1 MFLFNFLRVPIFGE
15 MSWFVYII
23 EASDHSFYTGITTD
37 LERRFSQHVSGKGGA
52 RYFRGRK
59 ALSIK
64 FSEEHASRSAA
75 SQREAQIK
83 KLCRSDKIKLMEASE
98 ELKPSDSKR

>member
-1 MFLFNFLRVPIFGE
+1 

-37 LERRFSQHVSGKGGA
+37 LERRFSQHVSGRGGA
-52 RYFRGRK
+52 RYFRGRE
-59 ALSIK
+59 AISIK
-64 FSEEHASRSAA
+64 FSEEHNSRSAA

-83 KLCRSDKIKLMEASE
+83 KLCRSDKIKLIEASE
-98 ELKPSDSKR
+98 DLKPTDSRR